1 MCLLVS
7 WYLDTCTWWSP
18 ASSAFSDGL
27 HNDDTDD
34 HDCRRN
40 PSGLFISVA
49 RERQRRPTPRLG
61 WCRFTHCALT
71 MVLLCTHCALT
82 VCVENQSGLRA
93 RGYRGGR
100 KQQRG
105 ELERKGRENVGR
117 KANGGSRA
125 KQPAGGIDGQRR
137 GELCG
142 EWQHR
147 DSR

>member
-1 MCLLVS
+1 MCVCLVK
-7 WYLDTCTWWSP
+7 
-18 ASSAFSDGL
+18 G
-27 HNDDTDD
+27 N
-34 HDCRRN
+34 
-40 PSGLFISVA
+40 VA
-49 RERQRRPTPRLG
+49 PERQRRPTPRLG
-61 WCRFTHCALT
+61 WCRSHTVHSQWYCF
-71 MVLLCTHCALT
+71 VL